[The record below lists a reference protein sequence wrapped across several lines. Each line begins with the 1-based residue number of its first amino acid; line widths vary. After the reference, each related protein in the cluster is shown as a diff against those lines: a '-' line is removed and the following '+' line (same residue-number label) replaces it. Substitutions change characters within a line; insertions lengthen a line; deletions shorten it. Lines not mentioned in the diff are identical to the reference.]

1 MRESQTP
8 AFSVTS
14 KTTTHTI
21 TTLSEQPNRM
31 DALIHTVSEKICR
44 ALSIPTNQTL
54 AKQVIAE
61 SRERGQTMKDYKS
74 FEEGNLNS
82 NF

>member
-1 MRESQTP
+1 
-8 AFSVTS
+8 
-14 KTTTHTI
+14 
-21 TTLSEQPNRM
+21 M